1 MRGGVSTV
9 VQVVVVAVMVTMMI
23 MIKVFGCSIE
33 KTVLCVWFV
42 LQICKRRIVVKN
54 PVRKDSEFIV
64 VQVPEGKKW
73 GYR

>member
-1 MRGGVSTV
+1 MWS
-9 VQVVVVAVMVTMMI
+9 
-23 MIKVFGCSIE
+23 
-33 KTVLCVWFV
+33 V
-42 LQICKRRIVVKN
+42 LQRRKLRIVVKN